1 MEKKKYT
8 KPTVE
13 IINFSMPDIITG
25 SIGDSDV
32 PVLPTGFGGDEEENF
47 F

>member
-13 IINFSMPDIITG
+13 IINFTMPDIITG

-32 PVLPTGFGGDEEENF
+32 PYLPNGMNGDDEEYF